1 VFRLPVSGIVVR
13 LRPTTG
19 ADELALLDA
28 GSDTAAAVELAR
40 RLTADGPADW
50 LSVTPTDLDAFVMQ
64 VRRAMIG
71 EHVRTD
77 VACPAAGCGQRIDI
91 AFRVTDYLASR
102 TPEPPADAAIPDK
115 ESGRFR
121 LAEVVFRLV
130 TVGDQLAVEGLADP
144 AAALAQ
150 RCVQAEG
157 PVADAVMRSI
167 EAELER
173 MAPNLAGPVSGR
185 CPECGADVEALFDPR
200 SYCLT
205 ELRGLARFVFR
216 DVDAIARRYHWPE
229 REVLELP
236 SARRAI
242 YAEFARRPNAAG

>member
-1 VFRLPVSGIVVR
+1 MVRLPVCGVVVR
-13 LRPTTG
+13 LRPPTG
-19 ADELALLDA
+19 ADELALLDTA
-28 GSDTAAAVELAR
+28 SDTIAAVELAR
-40 RLTADGPADW
+40 RLTTDGPADW

-64 VRRAMIG
+64 VRRTMVG
-71 EHVRTD
+71 EQVRTD

-91 AFRVTDYLASR
+91 AFRAADYLASR
-102 TPEPPADAAIPDK
+102 TPEPPVAATPDG
-115 ESGRFR
+115 EPGWFR
-121 LAEVVFRLV
+121 LAGARFRLV

-144 AAALAQ
+144 AAALAE
-150 RCVQAEG
+150 RCVQGEAM
-157 PVADAVMRSI
+157 MRLI

-205 ELRGLARFVFR
+205 ELRGLARFVLR

-229 REVLELP
+229 REILDLP
-236 SARRAI
+236 SARRAV

>member
-1 VFRLPVSGIVVR
+1 MFRLPVSGFVVR
-13 LRPTTG
+13 LRPPTG

-28 GSDTAAAVELAR
+28 GSDTIAAVELAR

-50 LSVTPTDLDAFVMQ
+50 LNVTPTDLDAFVIQ

-71 EHVRTD
+71 EQVRTD
-77 VACPAAGCGQRIDI
+77 VACPALGCGQRIDI
-91 AFRVTDYLASR
+91 AFRAAEYLASR
-102 TPEPPADAAIPDK
+102 TPESAVEATHDD
-115 ESGRFR
+115 ESGWFR
-121 LAEVVFRLV
+121 LAGIRFRLV
-130 TVGDQLAVEGLADP
+130 TVADQLAVEGVADP
-144 AAALAQ
+144 AAALAE
-150 RCVQAEG
+150 RCVQGEVG
-157 PVADAVMRSI
+157 MRQI

-173 MAPNLAGPVSGR
+173 MAPNLAGPVSGK

-205 ELRGLARFVFR
+205 ELRGLARFVLR

-229 REVLELP
+229 REILDLP
-236 SARRAI
+236 SARRAM